1 MLRSTIPRPCAFEG
15 DSAMTYPAIRLDFTR
30 AQTEA
35 VRRAMAESRDHRL
48 LADLLFLE
56 RWEMMPIHGPA
67 AALRVAQIRRANPM
81 LAAQVRAEVARA
93 RGA

>member
-1 MLRSTIPRPCAFEG
+1 
-15 DSAMTYPAIRLDFTR
+15 MTDWAIRLDVTR

-35 VRRAMAESRDHRL
+35 VRRAMAESRDHRV

-67 AALRVAQIRRANPM
+67 AALRAAQIRRANPM
-81 LAAQVRAEVARA
+81 LAEQVRAEVARA

>member
-1 MLRSTIPRPCAFEG
+1 MF
-15 DSAMTYPAIRLDFTR
+15 DPAVRLDINR

-35 VRRAMAESRDHRL
+35 VRRAVAGSRDHRL

-56 RWEMMPIHGPA
+56 RWEMMPIPGPA
-67 AALRVAQIRRANPM
+67 AALRAAQIRRANPA

-93 RGA
+93 RTA